1 MKRRHLSAWFVCS
14 VWFLSYATGCGLEAL
29 IGGGFSNIGDV
40 PKPPEIKPVTKLTG
54 TANGLASADISI
66 RAASA
71 SIATGKAD
79 GNGAFEIELPQGT
92 DFNNLIV
99 EAVSGGIVL
108 RTIVPSAKQ
117 EVTTDAGTLDAKS
130 TASTLIVEALLSTRG
145 LEVVNYPAQG
155 IELLLKRANEASDKE
170 VTQFQVVVQKLL
182 DFAKQASQPIF
193 RSTRYRPATGN
204 DPPLVEQSGIN
215 PDALGSGTDYCAP
228 GEGLPT
234 ECGDGAEKDSTA
246 FDKLL
251 ALAFQKLTLPTCTYG
266 EKIRVVFTLTVNQNA
281 KDGNCSVINQ
291 FKHAK
296 RYGGASCEQC
306 KVYITGGVH
315 KDSAINDPRLTNQL
329 SNWEPNKIQM
339 YDDGTNG
346 DLVAGDG
353 VWTYTMLLDAPKQTG
368 QSCQQ
373 ISDCGGKAT
382 CFNNQC
388 IETVRIG
395 YKYTYGLYSDVW
407 GGTEEFPGNQ
417 RLLEI
422 VDQNGDGFVAR
433 HDNFAD
439 ETSNKDRV
447 NTLQVKGATGLICFQ
462 EPSPDTC
469 GQPDPRKNHPD
480 CGCRVD
486 QNGDGIPDVRERPTD
501 WDQDCTIDGYRVFAN
516 AQPETVKCE

>member
-1 MKRRHLSAWFVCS
+1 MQRRIFWTWFVCFVFFVPS
-14 VWFLSYATGCGLEAL
+14 VAGCGLEAL
-29 IGGGFSNIGDV
+29 IGGGISQIEP
-40 PKPPEIKPVTKLTG
+40 PKPPEIKPVTKISG
-54 TANGLASADISI
+54 TANALANAEITI

-71 SIATGKAD
+71 TIASGKAD
-79 GNGAFEIELPQGT
+79 GNGAFQIELPQGT

-99 EAVSGGIVL
+99 DATSGGVVL
-108 RTIVPSAKQ
+108 RTIVPTAKQ

-130 TASTLIVEALLSTRG
+130 TATALIVEALLSTRG
-145 LEVVNYPAQG
+145 LEVVNYPTQG
-155 IELLLKRANEASDKE
+155 LDILLKRANESSEK
-170 VTQFQVVVQKLL
+170 QVLQLQSAVQKLL
-182 DFAKQASQPIF
+182 DFAKKAKQPIF
-193 RSTRYRPATGN
+193 LSARYKPASGN
-204 DPPLVEQSGIN
+204 DLPAVEKSGLN
-215 PDALGSGTDYCAP
+215 ASALGSGTDYCAP
-228 GEGLPT
+228 SDGLPA
-234 ECGDGAEKDSTA
+234 ECADGPEKDTVA

-251 ALAFQKLTLPTCTYG
+251 ALALQKLALPTCTFG
-266 EKIRVVFTLTVNQNA
+266 EKIRVIFTLTINQNA
-281 KDGNCSVINQ
+281 KDGNCAVINQ

-315 KDSAINDPRLTNQL
+315 KDSAIISPQLTNQL

-346 DLVAGDG
+346 DLIAGDG
-353 VWTYTMLLDAPKQTG
+353 VWTYTMLLDAPKATG

-373 ISDCGGKAT
+373 ATDCGDKAI
-382 CFNNQC
+382 CHKNQC
-388 IETVRIG
+388 IETLRVG

-417 RLLEI
+417 RLLEV

-447 NTLQVKGATGLICFQ
+447 NTLQLKGATGLICFR
-462 EPSPDTC
+462 EPPADAC

-480 CGCRVD
+480 CGCKVD
-486 QNGDGIPDVRERPTD
+486 QNNDGLPDTHERPTD
-501 WDQDCTIDGYRVFAN
+501 WDQDCTLDGYRVFAN
-516 AQPETVKCE
+516 AQPQTLKCE